1 MNPNTNFLCT
11 SKYGEKSVTVEHDKA
26 SGAQCLHPLSL
37 ASLSMPPSRYI
48 QLFISLL
55 SSLPTKGFTSS
66 LARRRHK
73 FLPTRS
79 APTFVARPM
88 SDQST
93 STAAASDAAGVGVG
107 PSRTDPLQ
115 QLGLPSP
122 LILGS
127 ASFTRKL
134 ILKEMGIPFRIV
146 VRPIDEQ
153 SLGDRSLDPP
163 HELVMNL
170 ATAKMEHLVREIRA
184 GRCDDELPDR
194 PCPESEV
201 GVSQQ
206 EYVVLTG
213 DQVVT
218 CNGDILEKP
227 RSVEEAREMVS
238 RYATH
243 PPSTVGSVV
252 LTHLPSGHQVSGVD
266 TATIHFAPTISGGL
280 VDRLLEDGNA
290 PVLSCAGGLMVEHP
304 KVREH
309 LVRIEGTEDS
319 VMGLSKDLVVR
330 LLSELAQSLER
341 PSA

>member
-1 MNPNTNFLCT
+1 
-11 SKYGEKSVTVEHDKA
+11 
-26 SGAQCLHPLSL
+26 
-37 ASLSMPPSRYI
+37 MPPSRYI

-66 LARRRHK
+66 LARRRHE

-115 QLGLPSP
+115 ELGLPSP

-134 ILKEMGIPFRIV
+134 ILKEMGIPFQIV

-184 GRCDDELPDR
+184 GRCDDELPSR
-194 PCPESEV
+194 QENEA
-201 GVSQQ
+201 GANEE

-218 CNGDILEKP
+218 CNGEILEKP
-227 RSVEEAREMVS
+227 RSVEEARDMVA

-252 LTHLPSGHQVSGVD
+252 LTHLPSGRQVSGVD

-280 VDRLLEDGNA
+280 VDRLLEDDNA

-309 LVRIEGTEDS
+309 LVRIDGTEDS
-319 VMGLSKDLVVR
+319 VMGLSKDLVLR
-330 LLSELAQSLER
+330 LLNELAQSLER
-341 PSA
+341 PNA